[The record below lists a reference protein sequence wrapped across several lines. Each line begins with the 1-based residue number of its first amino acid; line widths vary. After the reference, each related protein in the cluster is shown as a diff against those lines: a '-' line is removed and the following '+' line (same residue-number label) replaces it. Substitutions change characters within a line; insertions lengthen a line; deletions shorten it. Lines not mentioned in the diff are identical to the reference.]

1 MDEAIKRDAYLKGLQ
16 LKNTGLDEEI
26 ILIRLEKQGIPYDLA
41 KEVAANV
48 FLQRKVDAVN
58 KLQPP
63 NPFGSRGSI
72 IMQFIY
78 EMKLRLQIW
87 KSEKNK

>member
-1 MDEAIKRDAYLKGLQ
+1 M
-16 LKNTGLDEEI
+16 DEEI
-26 ILIRLEKQGIPYDLA
+26 ILIRLEKQGVPYDLA

-48 FLQRKVDAVN
+48 FLQRNVDAVN

-63 NPFGSRGSI
+63 NPFSFRGSTI
-72 IMQFIY
+72 SQFIY